1 MISRPLKQLI
11 GFLGLLIFAGCSQIE
26 SGYRDVQQYSI
37 EQFMNTVSVRGGAFS
52 HDEKLIL
59 FSSDETGVQ
68 NAYTMPVD
76 GGEPTQITYSESES
90 VFAISFFPNDNRILY
105 LSDKGGNEIFHI
117 YLRNEDGSV
126 TDLTPEENA
135 RSLFYGW
142 SYDEEGFFYGSNKRD
157 PKFMDIYEM
166 DIESLTAKMV
176 FQNDEG
182 LNLGDISNDKRY
194 LAFSK
199 TITTNNSDMYLYD
212 SQTKEMKNLSPHEG
226 DVNYSPQSFNADSKT
241 LYYTTDEGS
250 EFTYLK
256 AYDLETGET
265 KMIEERDWD
274 IWYSYF
280 FQNEK
285 YRVMGVNQDAKTE
298 IQVMDL
304 ENNEIVELPVLPD
317 GDITSVNISK
327 SENMMTFYH
336 NGSRSSSNLYIYN
349 FGTGKYTKLTNSMNP
364 EIEPLDLVEAEVIRY
379 KSFDGLEIPA
389 IYYKPR
395 HIKSGEKAP
404 ALIWVHGGPGGQ
416 SRTGYSSLIQ
426 YLVNHG
432 YVVLAVNNRGSSGY
446 GKTFFQLDDLKHGED
461 DLMDCVEAKKFLVS
475 TGSVDEDRIGI
486 IGGSYGGY
494 MVLAALT
501 FQPEEFAVGVD
512 LFGISNWVRT
522 LESIPAW
529 WEAFREALYKELGN
543 PATDMEYLRRI
554 SPIFHADKITKPLM
568 VLQGAND
575 PRVLKIESD
584 EIVEAVR
591 KNNVPVEYVI
601 FDDEGHGFRKK
612 ENQLKGYSAI
622 LKFLDQYLKGE
633 TEVVVGNK

>member
-1 MISRPLKQLI
+1 
-11 GFLGLLIFAGCSQIE
+11 
-26 SGYRDVQQYSI
+26 
-37 EQFMNTVSVRGGAFS
+37 
-52 HDEKLIL
+52 
-59 FSSDETGVQ
+59 
-68 NAYTMPVD
+68 
-76 GGEPTQITYSESES
+76 
-90 VFAISFFPNDNRILY
+90 
-105 LSDKGGNEIFHI
+105 
-117 YLRNEDGSV
+117 
-126 TDLTPEENA
+126 
-135 RSLFYGW
+135 
-142 SYDEEGFFYGSNKRD
+142 
-157 PKFMDIYEM
+157 
-166 DIESLTAKMV
+166 
-176 FQNDEG
+176 
-182 LNLGDISNDKRY
+182 
-194 LAFSK
+194 
-199 TITTNNSDMYLYD
+199 
-212 SQTKEMKNLSPHEG
+212 
-226 DVNYSPQSFNADSKT
+226 
-241 LYYTTDEGS
+241 
-250 EFTYLK
+250 
-256 AYDLETGET
+256 
-265 KMIEERDWD
+265 MIEERDWD
-274 IWYSYF
+274 IWYCYF
-280 FQNEK
+280 SRNEK
-285 YRVMGVNQDAKTE
+285 YRVMGVNHDARTD

-304 ENNEIVELPVLPD
+304 ENSEVIELPVLPD

-349 FGTGKYTKLTNSMNP
+349 FETGKYTKLTNSMNP

-404 ALIWVHGGPGGQ
+404 ALVWVHGGPGGQ

-446 GKTFFQLDDLKHGED
+446 GKTFFKLDDLKHGED

-475 TGSVDEDRIGI
+475 TGTVDEDRIGI

-554 SPIFHADKITKPLM
+554 SPIFHADNITKPLM

-612 ENQLKGYSAI
+612 ENKLKGYSAI

-633 TEVVVGNK
+633 TEVVIGEK